1 MVDLDNLDD
10 KARQEYGELKGKAG
24 QKMKDLKK
32 DKSSKTKQ
40 SKGTK

>member
-10 KARQEYGELKGKAG
+10 KAHQGYGELKGKAE

-32 DKSSKTKQ
+32 DKSKKRAEG
-40 SKGTK
+40 KK